1 MGNVRHDIALSRN
14 GFTVNQQRWVLPSR
28 IVIDIVVLRVDKW
41 LYYTRFY
48 KTRVLAAKAV
58 NGGHVRINGKKAKPS
73 STLKA
78 GDVVEI
84 VRNQLPWKLSVTG
97 VPGRRGPAAEARQC
111 FLEDE
116 FVCGQRQR
124 LIDGRKMDRLQMP
137 RTDGR
142 PDKHTRR
149 KLRARRRPD

>member
-1 MGNVRHDIALSRN
+1 M
-14 GFTVNQQRWVLPSR
+14 
-28 IVIDIVVLRVDKW
+28 RVDKW

-48 KTRVLAAKAV
+48 KTRGLAAEAV
-58 NGGHVRINGKKAKPS
+58 NGGHVRINGKKAKS
-73 STLKA
+73 SSSLKT
-78 GDVVEI
+78 GDAVEI

-97 VPGRRGPAAEARQC
+97 IPGRRGPAADARQC
-111 FLEDE
+111 FSEDE
-116 FVCGQRQR
+116 SVRGQRRR